1 VDVVELS
8 LGGLLLIKPRVFADA
23 RGSFFETFHEAR
35 YRAAGVRAT
44 FVQDNH
50 SRSVRNTLRGLHY
63 RAPGQAKLVEVVAGR
78 TYDVAV
84 DLRPES
90 PTFGRWY
97 GTVLDA
103 MEPAQLFLPDGFAH
117 GFCVLS
123 DEAIVAYKVSTL
135 YDATAEREIRWNDP
149 DLAVSWP
156 VSEPLVSARD
166 EGAESFADYAR
177 RVGRR

>member
-1 VDVVELS
+1 M
-8 LGGLLLIKPRVFADA
+8 KPRVFADP
-23 RGSFFETFHEAR
+23 RGCFFETYQDAR
-35 YRAAGVRAT
+35 YRARGIGAT

-50 SRSVRNTLRGLHY
+50 SRSSRNTLRGLHY
-63 RAPGQAKLVEVVAGR
+63 GVPAQAKLVHVAFGR

-90 PTFGRWY
+90 ATFGRWH

-103 MEPAQLFLPDGFAH
+103 EEPAQLFLPEGFAH

-123 DEAIVAYKVSTL
+123 DYAVVAYKVSAR
-135 YDATAEREIRWNDP
+135 YDAGAEREILWNDP

-156 VSEPLVSARD
+156 VTAPLLSARD
-166 EGAESFADYAR
+166 ERAESFADYAR
-177 RVGRR
+177 RVARP